1 MSVPK
6 QALEQLEKAEAQLKE
21 LQNTTQVV
29 EEAEGNDE
37 ALSSQNE
44 ETQEVFPQAD
54 IEALQKDLDLE
65 RQRNASLKGRIDSQ
79 LKQANSENKELKDSL
94 AEMKSQLEELKN
106 VNKVPGSKRHISEQ
120 EAEELGDDVLDIQ
133 SRVIKGTLE
142 EELESGKIKEYVNEL
157 INKSLKAQQEKQV
170 PVVDTTSFW
179 NNVEQYYPGAKSLN
193 STDTGW
199 FSFLELYD
207 TNSGLKNRDVGA
219 NAINN
224 GDVATLVD
232 LLKAY
237 KPIGSVSVNEA
248 SVTTKPETTAHAK
261 QVTQPEQPRFTK
273 KGVQLFYKDL
283 ADGRF
288 KGKKGKEEAEKI
300 EAQIMEAAKTGR
312 IF

>member
-29 EEAEGNDE
+29 EEAKGNDE

-44 ETQEVFPQAD
+44 ETKEVSPQIN
-54 IEALQKDLDLE
+54 IEALQQDLDLE

-157 INKSLKAQQEKQV
+157 INKSLKTQQENQV
-170 PVVDTTSFW
+170 PVIDTNSFW

-261 QVTQPEQPRFTK
+261 QIEQPEEPRFTK
-273 KGVQLFYKDL
+273 KGVQLFYRDL

-288 KGKKGKEEAEKI
+288 KGKKGREEAEKI

>member
-44 ETQEVFPQAD
+44 ETKEVSPQIN
-54 IEALQKDLDLE
+54 IEALQQDLDLE

-157 INKSLKAQQEKQV
+157 INKSLKTQQENQV
-170 PVVDTTSFW
+170 PVIDTNSFW

-261 QVTQPEQPRFTK
+261 QIEQPEEPRFTK

-288 KGKKGKEEAEKI
+288 KCKKGREEAEKI

>member
-6 QALEQLEKAEAQLKE
+6 QALEQLEKAEAKLKAAV
-21 LQNTTQVV
+21 NTQVA

-44 ETQEVFPQAD
+44 EAQEVFPQAD

-179 NNVEQYYPGAKSLN
+179 NNVEQYYPGAKVLN
-193 STDTGW
+193 STDAGW

-261 QVTQPEQPRFTK
+261 QVTQSEQPRFTK

-283 ADGRF
+283 ANGMF
-288 KGKKGKEEAEKI
+288 KGKKGREEAERI

>member
-273 KGVQLFYKDL
+273 KGVQLFYRDL

-288 KGKKGKEEAEKI
+288 KGKKGREEAERI

>member
-6 QALEQLEKAEAQLKE
+6 QALKQLEKAEAQLKE

-44 ETQEVFPQAD
+44 ETKEVSPQIN
-54 IEALQKDLDLE
+54 IEALQQDLDLE

-157 INKSLKAQQEKQV
+157 INKSLKTQQENQV
-170 PVVDTTSFW
+170 PVIDTNSFW

-261 QVTQPEQPRFTK
+261 QIEQPEEPRFTK
-273 KGVQLFYKDL
+273 KGVQLFYGEDHEFL
-283 ADGRF
+283 RP
-288 KGKKGKEEAEKI
+288 KGVVSLKIMFPKEKI
-300 EAQIMEAAKTGR
+300 FNTLK
-312 IF
+312 

>member
-29 EEAEGNDE
+29 EEAKGNDE

-44 ETQEVFPQAD
+44 ETKEVSPQIN
-54 IEALQKDLDLE
+54 IEALQQDLDLE

-157 INKSLKAQQEKQV
+157 INKSLKTQQENQV
-170 PVVDTTSFW
+170 PVIDTNSFW

-261 QVTQPEQPRFTK
+261 QIEQPEEPRFTK

-288 KGKKGKEEAEKI
+288 KGKKGREEAEKI
-300 EAQIMEAAKTGR
+300 EAQIMEAAQAGS
-312 IF
+312 IY

>member
-6 QALEQLEKAEAQLKE
+6 QALKQLEKAEAQLKE

-29 EEAEGNDE
+29 EEAKGNDE

-44 ETQEVFPQAD
+44 ETKEVSPQIN
-54 IEALQKDLDLE
+54 IEALQQDLDLE

-157 INKSLKAQQEKQV
+157 INKSLKTQQENQV
-170 PVVDTTSFW
+170 PVIDTNSFW

-261 QVTQPEQPRFTK
+261 QIEQLEEPRFTK

-288 KGKKGKEEAEKI
+288 KGKKGREEAEKI

>member
-170 PVVDTTSFW
+170 PVVDTNSFW

>member
-44 ETQEVFPQAD
+44 ETKEVSPQIN
-54 IEALQKDLDLE
+54 IEALQQDLDLE

-157 INKSLKAQQEKQV
+157 INKSLKTQQENQV
-170 PVVDTTSFW
+170 PVIDTNSFW

-261 QVTQPEQPRFTK
+261 QIEQPEEPRFTK

-288 KGKKGKEEAEKI
+288 KGKKGREEAEKI

>member
-6 QALEQLEKAEAQLKE
+6 QALEQLEKAEAKLKAAV
-21 LQNTTQVV
+21 NTQVA

-44 ETQEVFPQAD
+44 EAQEVFPQAD

-179 NNVEQYYPGAKSLN
+179 NNVEQYYPGAKVLN
-193 STDTGW
+193 STDAGW

-261 QVTQPEQPRFTK
+261 QVTQSEQPRFTK

-283 ADGRF
+283 ANGVF
-288 KGKKGKEEAEKI
+288 KGKKGREEAERI

>member
-6 QALEQLEKAEAQLKE
+6 QALKQLEKAEAQLKE

-44 ETQEVFPQAD
+44 ETKEVSPQIN
-54 IEALQKDLDLE
+54 IEALQQDLDLE

-157 INKSLKAQQEKQV
+157 INKSLKTQQENQV
-170 PVVDTTSFW
+170 PVIDTNSFW

-224 GDVATLVD
+224 GDVAKLVD

-261 QVTQPEQPRFTK
+261 QIEQPEEPRFTK

-288 KGKKGKEEAEKI
+288 KGKKGREEAEKI

>member
-44 ETQEVFPQAD
+44 ETKEVFPQVD

-273 KGVQLFYKDL
+273 KGVQLFYRDL

-288 KGKKGKEEAEKI
+288 KGKKGREEAERI

>member
-29 EEAEGNDE
+29 EEAKGNDE

-44 ETQEVFPQAD
+44 ETKEVSPQIN
-54 IEALQKDLDLE
+54 IEALQQDLDLE

-157 INKSLKAQQEKQV
+157 INKSLKTQQENQV
-170 PVVDTTSFW
+170 PVIDTNSFW

-261 QVTQPEQPRFTK
+261 QIEQPEEPRFTK

-288 KGKKGKEEAEKI
+288 KGKKGREEAEKI

>member
-6 QALEQLEKAEAQLKE
+6 QALEQLEKAEAVLKQAATPD
-21 LQNTTQVV
+21 LIA
-29 EEAEGNDE
+29 EEAEGNDK
-37 ALSSQNE
+37 ALLSQNE
-44 ETQEVFPQAD
+44 ETQEVLPQIN

-79 LKQANSENKELKDSL
+79 LKQANNENKELKGSI
-94 AEMKSQLEELKN
+94 AEMQSQLEELKN

-142 EELESGKIKEYVNEL
+142 EELESGKIKEYVTEL
-157 INKSLKAQQEKQV
+157 IEKSMTVQQENQI
-170 PVVDTTSFW
+170 PVVDMTSFW
-179 NNVEQYYPGAKSLN
+179 NNVEQYYPGAKQLN
-193 STDTGW
+193 SSDKGW
-199 FSFLELYD
+199 FAYLDLYD

-219 NAINN
+219 NAINS
-224 GDVATLVD
+224 GDVASLVD
-232 LLKAY
+232 LLKSY
-237 KPIGSVSVNEA
+237 KPIGSVPINEA

-261 QVTQPEQPRFTK
+261 QVMQPEQPRFTK

-283 ADGRF
+283 ASGVF
-288 KGKKGKEEAEKI
+288 KGKQGREEAEKI
-300 EAQIMEAAKTGR
+300 ETQIMEAAKTGR

>member
-6 QALEQLEKAEAQLKE
+6 QALEQLEKAEAKLKAAV
-21 LQNTTQVV
+21 NTQVV

-44 ETQEVFPQAD
+44 EAQEVFPQAD

-179 NNVEQYYPGAKSLN
+179 NNVEQYYPGAKVLN
-193 STDTGW
+193 STDAGW

-261 QVTQPEQPRFTK
+261 QVTQSEQPRFTK

-283 ADGRF
+283 ANGVF
-288 KGKKGKEEAEKI
+288 KGKKGREEAERI

>member
-6 QALEQLEKAEAQLKE
+6 QALKQLEKAEAQLKE

-44 ETQEVFPQAD
+44 ETKEVSPQIN
-54 IEALQKDLDLE
+54 IEALQQDLDLE

-157 INKSLKAQQEKQV
+157 INKSLKTQQENQV
-170 PVVDTTSFW
+170 PVIDTNSFW

-261 QVTQPEQPRFTK
+261 QIEQPEEPRFTK
-273 KGVQLFYKDL
+273 KGVQLFYRDL

-288 KGKKGKEEAEKI
+288 KGKKGREEAEKI

>member
-44 ETQEVFPQAD
+44 ETKEVFPQVD

-179 NNVEQYYPGAKSLN
+179 NNVEQYYPGAKTLN

-273 KGVQLFYKDL
+273 KGVQLFYRDL

-288 KGKKGKEEAEKI
+288 KGKKGREEAERI

>member
-6 QALEQLEKAEAQLKE
+6 QALEQLEKAEAKLKAAV
-21 LQNTTQVV
+21 NTQVA

-44 ETQEVFPQAD
+44 EAQEVFPQAD

-179 NNVEQYYPGAKSLN
+179 NNVEQYYPGAKVLN
-193 STDTGW
+193 STDAGW

-283 ADGRF
+283 ANGMF
-288 KGKKGKEEAEKI
+288 KGKKGREEAERI

>member
-6 QALEQLEKAEAQLKE
+6 QALKQLEKAEAQLKE

-29 EEAEGNDE
+29 EEAKGNDE

-44 ETQEVFPQAD
+44 ETKEVSPQIN
-54 IEALQKDLDLE
+54 IEALQQDLDLE

-157 INKSLKAQQEKQV
+157 INKSLKTQQENQV
-170 PVVDTTSFW
+170 PVIDTNSFW

-261 QVTQPEQPRFTK
+261 QIEQPEEPRFTK

-288 KGKKGKEEAEKI
+288 KGKKGREEAEKI

>member
-29 EEAEGNDE
+29 EEAKGNDE

-44 ETQEVFPQAD
+44 ETKEVSPQIN
-54 IEALQKDLDLE
+54 IEALQQDLDLE

-157 INKSLKAQQEKQV
+157 INKSLKTQQENQV
-170 PVVDTTSFW
+170 PVIDTNSFW

-261 QVTQPEQPRFTK
+261 QIEQPEEPRFTK

-283 ADGRF
+283 ADGSF
-288 KGKKGKEEAEKI
+288 KGKKGREEAEKI

>member
-29 EEAEGNDE
+29 EEAKGNDE

-44 ETQEVFPQAD
+44 ETKEVSPQIN
-54 IEALQKDLDLE
+54 IEALQQDLDLE

-157 INKSLKAQQEKQV
+157 INKSLKTQQENQV
-170 PVVDTTSFW
+170 PVIDTNSFW

-261 QVTQPEQPRFTK
+261 QIEQPEEPRFTK

-288 KGKKGKEEAEKI
+288 KGKKGREEAEKI
-300 EAQIMEAAKTGR
+300 EAQIMEAAQAGR
-312 IF
+312 IY

>member
-44 ETQEVFPQAD
+44 ETKEVSPQIN
-54 IEALQKDLDLE
+54 IEALQQDLDLE

-157 INKSLKAQQEKQV
+157 INKSLKTQQENQV
-170 PVVDTTSFW
+170 PVIDTNSFW

-261 QVTQPEQPRFTK
+261 QIEQPEEPRFTK
-273 KGVQLFYKDL
+273 KGVQLFYRDL

-288 KGKKGKEEAEKI
+288 KGKKGREEAEKI

>member
-6 QALEQLEKAEAQLKE
+6 QALKQLEKAEAQLKE

-44 ETQEVFPQAD
+44 EAQEVSPQIN
-54 IEALQKDLDLE
+54 IEALQQDLDLE

-157 INKSLKAQQEKQV
+157 INKSLKTQQENQV

-179 NNVEQYYPGAKSLN
+179 NNVEQYYPGAKVLN
-193 STDTGW
+193 STDAGW
-199 FSFLELYD
+199 FSYLELYD

-261 QVTQPEQPRFTK
+261 QVAQPEQPRFTK

-288 KGKKGKEEAEKI
+288 KGKKGREEAEKI
-300 EAQIMEAAKTGR
+300 ETQIMEAAKTGR

>member
-6 QALEQLEKAEAQLKE
+6 QALKQLEKAEAQLKE

-29 EEAEGNDE
+29 EEAKGNDE

-44 ETQEVFPQAD
+44 ETKEVSPQIN
-54 IEALQKDLDLE
+54 IEALQQDLDLE

-157 INKSLKAQQEKQV
+157 INKSLKTQQENQV
-170 PVVDTTSFW
+170 PVIDTNSFW

-261 QVTQPEQPRFTK
+261 QIEQPEEPRFTK
-273 KGVQLFYKDL
+273 KGVQLFYRDL

-288 KGKKGKEEAEKI
+288 KGKKGREEAEKI

>member
-6 QALEQLEKAEAQLKE
+6 QALEQLEKAEAKLKAAV
-21 LQNTTQVV
+21 NTQVV

-44 ETQEVFPQAD
+44 EAQEVFPQAD

-179 NNVEQYYPGAKSLN
+179 NNVEQYYPGAKVLN
-193 STDTGW
+193 STDAGW

-261 QVTQPEQPRFTK
+261 QVTQSEQPRFTK

-283 ADGRF
+283 ANGMF
-288 KGKKGKEEAEKI
+288 KGKKGREEAERI

>member
-44 ETQEVFPQAD
+44 ETKEVFPQVD

-179 NNVEQYYPGAKSLN
+179 NNVEQYYPGAKTLN

>member
-6 QALEQLEKAEAQLKE
+6 QALKQLEKAEAQLKE

-44 ETQEVFPQAD
+44 ETKEVSPQIN
-54 IEALQKDLDLE
+54 IEALQQDLDLE

-157 INKSLKAQQEKQV
+157 INKSLKTQQENQV
-170 PVVDTTSFW
+170 PVIDTNSFW

-261 QVTQPEQPRFTK
+261 QIEQPEEPRFTK

-288 KGKKGKEEAEKI
+288 KGKKGREEAEKI

>member
-44 ETQEVFPQAD
+44 ETKEVFPQVD

-170 PVVDTTSFW
+170 PVVDTNSFW

-273 KGVQLFYKDL
+273 KGVQLFYRDL

-288 KGKKGKEEAEKI
+288 KGKKGREEAERI